1 MKIYWTTNSIPEFA
15 NIDSAERRKAWRS
28 CRYKSL
34 RHWQIWAIEIFL
46 IVAIIPSV
54 QLFDY
59 LERTYG
65 MNLWMFVS
73 VFTIYA
79 TVTTCISINIHI
91 EFTRPYLKKYLDEN
105 NKNDKE
111 KVRYHE

>member
-1 MKIYWTTNSIPEFA
+1 MKIYWSLNSVPEFT
-15 NIDSAERRKAWRS
+15 NIDSTMRNKAWRS
-28 CRYKSL
+28 CCYKSL

-46 IVAIIPSV
+46 IVAIIPTI
-54 QLFDY
+54 QLYDF

-65 MNLWMFVS
+65 MNLWVFVS

-111 KVRYHE
+111 KVS